1 MKTHLTLVRSLIVL
15 VALALAPVGI
25 ALAHGQ
31 PVIAVQPAV
40 VAAGGQ
46 ITITG
51 MEMEP
56 GEVFAITLERLS
68 TSAPLGEAVVTGEG
82 EDANAGFTATFTIP
96 ADTTPSSYTVR
107 AATEEGESAE
117 TDLTVTAPSA
127 EASAGPA
134 MAQEPTGEQHLL
146 DRSKPIGQIAA
157 VVVVIALSAAAGF
170 VLIRSRG

>member
-1 MKTHLTLVRSLIVL
+1 MKTHLILVRSLTVL
-15 VALALAPVGI
+15 AALALAPVGI

-40 VAAGGQ
+40 IAAGDQ

-51 MEMEP
+51 TEMEP
-56 GEVFAITLERLS
+56 GEVFAITLEGVS
-68 TSAPLGEAVVTGEG
+68 GSVPLGEAAVTDEG
-82 EDANAGFTATFTIP
+82 ERGSFTATFTIP
-96 ADTTPSSYTVR
+96 ADIAPGSYTVR
-107 AATEEGESAE
+107 AATEAGESAE
-117 TDLTVTAPSA
+117 ADLTVTAPSA

-146 DRSKPIGQIAA
+146 DRSKPIGQMAA

-170 VLIRSRG
+170 VLIRSKG

>member
-1 MKTHLTLVRSLIVL
+1 MKTHLILVRSLTVL
-15 VALALAPVGI
+15 AALALAPVGI

-40 VAAGGQ
+40 IAAGDQ

-51 MEMEP
+51 TEMEP
-56 GEVFAITLERLS
+56 GEVFAITLEGVS
-68 TSAPLGEAVVTGEG
+68 GSVPLGEAAVTDEGEG
-82 EDANAGFTATFTIP
+82 GSFTATFTIP
-96 ADTTPSSYTVR
+96 ADIAPGSYTVR
-107 AATEEGESAE
+107 AATEAGESAE
-117 TDLTVTAPSA
+117 ADLTVTAPSA

-146 DRSKPIGQIAA
+146 DRSKPIGQMAA

-170 VLIRSRG
+170 VLIRSKG

>member
-15 VALALAPVGI
+15 AALAFAPVGV
-25 ALAHGQ
+25 ALAHGE

-56 GEVFAITLERLS
+56 GEVFAITLEGLS

-82 EDANAGFTATFTIP
+82 EEGGFTATFTIP

-107 AATEEGESAE
+107 AATEEGEAA
-117 TDLTVTAPSA
+117 TADLTVTAPSA
-127 EASAGPA
+127 EASADPA

-146 DRSKPIGQIAA
+146 DRSKPIGQVAA

-170 VLIRSRG
+170 VLIRSKG

>member
-1 MKTHLTLVRSLIVL
+1 MKTHLILVHSLIVL

-25 ALAHGQ
+25 ALAHGE

-51 MEMEP
+51 TEMEP
-56 GEVFAITLERLS
+56 GEVFAITLEGVS
-68 TSAPLGEAVVTGEG
+68 GSVPLGEAAVTGEG
-82 EDANAGFTATFTIP
+82 EDASFSATFIIP
-96 ADTTPSSYTVR
+96 ADTAPSSYTVR

-117 TDLTVTAPSA
+117 ADLTVTAPSA
-127 EASAGPA
+127 EASADPA

-146 DRSKPIGQIAA
+146 DQSKPIGQMAA

-170 VLIRSRG
+170 VLIRGKE